1 MEEKRAW
8 LMFLSSSNYYLYLT
22 IGLYKNLLD
31 IQTKYP
37 IYCGVTPDVD
47 TRTRNILKTIGLNLI
62 NLDTSVISPT
72 VLANS
77 KHKNIEHYHQAFTK
91 LTLFD
96 TPVEKIF
103 DKVVYIDT
111 DVQVF
116 ENIDELF
123 EYPHMSAI
131 IDVYPWHDTTTTP
144 YIEGCSKF
152 CSGLFVWDF
161 KNNPGKGHQIIQ
173 ELPNLNPKI
182 IWHDQNILNYFYQ
195 DWREKPE
202 LHIPPEYGVMNFKP
216 NIDKLEKPIKA
227 IHYTGRLK
235 SGWPFLEEKIIPERS
250 WKYNNIHFKE
260 WVTSL
265 SEAVK
270 YFNLRYKVNIPRLY
284 AEHLI
289 LSSPELKKPT
299 YVGQRNAYLYF

>member
-1 MEEKRAW
+1 MTERRAW
-8 LMFLSSSNYYLYLT
+8 FIFLSSSNYYLYLT
-22 IGLYKNLLD
+22 LGIYKNLLD
-31 IQTKYP
+31 TNTKYP
-37 IYCGVTPDVD
+37 IYCGVTPDVNTK
-47 TRTRNILKTIGLNLI
+47 TRDILKAVGLNLI
-62 NLDTSVISPT
+62 ELDTKVISSQ

-77 KHKNIEHYHQAFTK
+77 KSKNNAHYHQAFTK

-96 TPVEKIF
+96 NPVEKMF

-131 IDVYPWHDTTTTP
+131 IDVYPWQDPTLTP

-182 IWHDQNILNYFYQ
+182 TWHDQNILNYFYQ
-195 DWREKPE
+195 DWKDKPE
-202 LHIPPEYGVMNFKP
+202 LHIPPEYGIMNFKP
-216 NIDKLEKPIKA
+216 NIDKLEKSIKA

-235 SGWPFLEEKIIPERS
+235 TGWPFLYEEIIPEKN
-250 WKYNNIHFKE
+250 WKYGNVHFKE
-260 WVTSL
+260 WVTSM
-265 SEAVK
+265 SQTVD
-270 YFNLRYKVNIPRLY
+270 YFNKTYHLSIPHLY

-289 LSSPELKKPT
+289 LKTPDMIKQLYIGKANT
-299 YVGQRNAYLYF
+299 YLSF